1 MSRLAVDGGRL
12 PLWADRSITAAFFEL
27 NGETLV
33 PRAHAHSA
41 RSVDFLHGRLLAG
54 LLARSVEARID
65 DPDRQCARLTV
76 DLFRPTP
83 LGPVEVTAST
93 FRQGRRIQVID
104 AVVASAS
111 PSGGDP
117 VVTARASAT
126 VLRRG
131 ETPPGEVWTPTEWT
145 LPGPEAIPPPGA
157 DEARLLPWDIR
168 ACGPS
173 GLVSADR
180 VQVWVRDPRPLV
192 EGEAVT
198 GLVRAAMVADAAN
211 PFANA
216 GTRGL
221 RYINT
226 DITLLLRRPPRS
238 EWIGFEVASHL
249 AQRGIAIGQC
259 TLYDEDGAIGSSSV
273 TAIAQ
278 EPLGRDIAKTA
289 GP

>member
-1 MSRLAVDGGRL
+1 VAVDGGRV
-12 PLWADRSITAAFFEL
+12 PLWADRSITAAFFEST
-27 NGETLV
+27 GDTLV

-54 LLARSVEARID
+54 LLARRVEAEVD
-65 DPDRQCARLTV
+65 DPELQCARLTV

-83 LGPVEVTAST
+83 LGPVEVRAST
-93 FRQGRRIQVID
+93 VRRGRRIQVID
-104 AVVASAS
+104 AEVLSAS
-111 PSGGDP
+111 PTGKGP

-126 VLRRG
+126 LLRIG
-131 ETPPGEVWTPTEWT
+131 EAPSGEVWTSAEWT
-145 LPGPEAIPPPGA
+145 LPGPEAIDPPVA
-157 DEARLLPWDIR
+157 DEARLLPWEIR
-168 ACGPS
+168 AVGPS
-173 GLVSADR
+173 RLVSSGR

-192 EGEAVT
+192 EGEVVT

-221 RYINT
+221 RYINA
-226 DITLLLRRPPRS
+226 DITLLLRRLPRS

-249 AQRGIAIGQC
+249 AQGGIAIGQC

-289 GP
+289 GA